1 MRHVP
6 KKSRPTWTRAFTLVE
21 MVMVM
26 VLLGVLSMMA
36 APRYA
41 NMLRNQRL
49 DSAELRIRYDISM
62 AQRRAR
68 YLSTSQTMTF
78 NTALHQYSV
87 TAMPDPDKPASTY
100 TVKLN
105 AEPYGVSLVTA
116 NLGGNAILIF
126 DGHGTPDSDGT
137 IVIRLGSQIRT
148 ITFAATFIPWQILDQ
163 S

>member
-1 MRHVP
+1 MP
-6 KKSRPTWTRAFTLVE
+6 AFTIVE

-26 VLLGVLSMMA
+26 VLLGILSMIA

-49 DSAELRIRYDISM
+49 DAAEFRIRHDLST

-68 YLSTSQTMTF
+68 YLGTSQTLTF
-78 NTALHQYSV
+78 NTILHSYSV
-87 TAMPDPDKPASTY
+87 TGMADPDKPASTY

-105 AEPYGVSLVTA
+105 AEPYGVSLVSA
-116 NLGGNAILIF
+116 DLGGNAILVF

-137 IVIRLGSQIRT
+137 IVIRLGSEIRT
-148 ITFAATFIPWQILDQ
+148 ITFGTGIIPSHKPAPVPVEI
-163 S
+163 